1 MSELK
6 KIKIGDKYIGEG
18 EPCFIV
24 AEIGINHNGNIDI
37 AKRMIVEAKK
47 CGVDAVKMQSF
58 VTEEF
63 ISDKKLKFTYKS
75 QGRKITESQ
84 YKMFKCYELNK
95 KAQKE
100 LFDFAKKKKII
111 LFSTPQ
117 DSTFKMVDYLCSREI
132 NIPAIK
138 VGSDDLNNLPLLSY
152 YAKKRK
158 PIIISTGMATI
169 DEIED
174 AVRTIE
180 KQGNRKII
188 ILKCTS
194 LYPTPPKE
202 CNLNQ
207 IKTLQYAFN
216 KIIGFSDHTISSTAA
231 VTAVIL
237 GAKLIE
243 KHFTLDHNLPGP
255 DHWFST
261 DPKKLKEL
269 VIMVREAERMLGHAK
284 LVLSKAELE
293 MKTVARRSIVAKND
307 IKAGAVI
314 RKGDLGIGR
323 PGHGLPPK
331 YLPFVIG
338 RIVKKSLKKG
348 DKITLKDLKTS

>member
-1 MSELK
+1 MKKNK
-6 KIKIGDKYIGEG
+6 KIKIGGKWVGEG

-24 AEIGINHNGNIDI
+24 AEIGINHNGDVNI

-58 VTEEF
+58 VAEEF
-63 ISDKKLKFTYKS
+63 VSDKNLKYTYKS

-84 YKMFKCYELNK
+84 YEMFKRYELNK
-95 KAQKE
+95 KAMKE

-138 VGSDDLNNLPLLSY
+138 VGSDDLTNLPLLSY
-152 YAKKRK
+152 YAKKGK
-158 PIIISTGMATI
+158 PMLISTGMATI

-180 KQGNRKII
+180 RQGNRKII

-194 LYPTPPKE
+194 LYPTPPEE

-207 IKTLQYAFN
+207 IKTLQYAFD
-216 KIIGFSDHTISSTAA
+216 KIIGYSDHAIGTTAA
-231 VTAVIL
+231 VIANIL
-237 GAKLIE
+237 GAKVIE
-243 KHFTLDHNLPGP
+243 KHFTLSKNMLGP
-255 DHWFST
+255 DHWFSA
-261 DPKKLKEL
+261 DPKELKDL
-269 VIMVREAERMLGHAK
+269 VIKIREAEKMLGRSQF
-284 LVLSKAELE
+284 VLSDAELK
-293 MKTVARRSIVAKND
+293 MKLDCRRSIIAKNN
-307 IKAGAVI
+307 IKKGAI
-314 RKGDLGIGR
+314 IKENDLELGR
-323 PGHGLPPK
+323 PGKGLPPK
-331 YLPFVIG
+331 FLPFIVS
-338 RIVKKSLKKG
+338 RIAQKDFKKG
-348 DKITLKDLKTS
+348 EKITLKDF